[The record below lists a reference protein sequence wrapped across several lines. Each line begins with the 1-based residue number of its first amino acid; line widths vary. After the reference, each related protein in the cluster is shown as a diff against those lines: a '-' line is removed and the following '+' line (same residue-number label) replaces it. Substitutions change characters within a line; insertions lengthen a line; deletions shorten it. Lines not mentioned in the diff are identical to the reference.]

1 MTFSTLSTCTFAIHN
16 FAMHNLAIPN
26 LEMSKIFASTLF
38 SMRLKWPLIFVFGIL
53 ISVIVAISAFAISE
67 IKKRNSKSYKIK
79 SSKILETSFLTSFS
93 LDEDLKGSICS
104 RRWRLW
110 NILRRTCAL
119 MLSITLLCTLAI
131 SARPSRVLDA
141 NEQSSSRDIVLCLD
155 VSGST
160 LPYDLEVINAYLK
173 FVEHFQGERIGLSIF
188 NSTSRTVFPL
198 TDDYSLVKKQLQYAS
213 KLLDG
218 VQTQD
223 KIDNMQQK
231 QYQQISTWLDG
242 TQNRKEATSLIG
254 DGLVS
259 CAAMIPGVV
268 YGSSN
273 NSKKPHNRLN
283 RSASIVLATDNV
295 VSGKPSYSL
304 KAALDLTKQA
314 NIQVDGL
321 YSGSAQTENEATT
334 RQMRDLIT
342 QNGGI
347 FLTQH
352 NADSVMALVRKIE
365 QQHTSIPN
373 DSSQSALSDDPSIAT
388 ILAVI
393 FVSLWLIFAR
403 RIKR

>member
-1 MTFSTLSTCTFAIHN
+1 MTFSTLSTCT
-16 FAMHNLAIPN
+16 LAIPN
-26 LEMSKIFASTLF
+26 LAMCKIFASTLF
-38 SMRLKWPLIFVFGIL
+38 SMRLKWPLVLVFGVLIALVVSIL
-53 ISVIVAISAFAISE
+53 VFVISE
-67 IKKRNSKSYKIK
+67 IKKYNYKTHK
-79 SSKILETSFLTSFS
+79 LESLKALKTSFLTSFT
-93 LDEDLKGSICS
+93 LDEDLQGSICA
-104 RRWRLW
+104 RKWRLW
-110 NILRRTCAL
+110 IILRRICAL
-119 MLSITLLCTLAI
+119 MLSLALLCTLTL

-141 NEQSSSRDIVLCLD
+141 DEQSSSRDIVLCLD

-218 VQTQD
+218 VQSQD

-231 QYQQISTWLDG
+231 QYQQISAWLDG

-295 VSGKPSYSL
+295 VSGKPAYSL
-304 KAALDLTKQA
+304 KQALNLTSQA

-321 YSGSAQTENEATT
+321 YSGSAQSENESTT
-334 RQMRDLIT
+334 VQMRNLIE

-352 NADSVMALVRKIE
+352 NADSVMTLVRKIE
-365 QQHTSIPN
+365 QQHTSIPKK
-373 DSSQSALSDDPSIAT
+373 STQSALSDDPSIPT

-393 FVSLWLIFAR
+393 FTSLWLIFAR

>member
-1 MTFSTLSTCTFAIHN
+1 MNGSWEI
-16 FAMHNLAIPN
+16 
-26 LEMSKIFASTLF
+26 LF
-38 SMRLKWPLIFVFGIL
+38 QWKLKWPIVIVFGLLLCILTISCVLLINLVLQKNRKKSWESLMLKADNDLLKKLENSESNSSIRNNNALYTFNLDNDLQGTITSRALRKWIILKRISTILLIFSFIIATFL
-53 ISVIVAISAFAISE
+53 I
-67 IKKRNSKSYKIK
+67 
-79 SSKILETSFLTSFS
+79 
-93 LDEDLKGSICS
+93 
-104 RRWRLW
+104 
-110 NILRRTCAL
+110 
-119 MLSITLLCTLAI
+119 
-131 SARPSRVLDA
+131 ARPSKIYDA
-141 NEQSSSRDIVLCLD
+141 KEQASTRDIVLCLD
-155 VSGST
+155 VSGSA
-160 LPYDLEVINAYLK
+160 LPYDQEVLQSYLT
-173 FVEHFQGERIGLSIF
+173 FVQHFQGERIGLSIF

-321 YSGSAQTENEATT
+321 YSGSAQSENEATT

>member
-1 MTFSTLSTCTFAIHN
+1 M
-16 FAMHNLAIPN
+16 
-26 LEMSKIFASTLF
+26 
-38 SMRLKWPLIFVFGIL
+38 
-53 ISVIVAISAFAISE
+53 
-67 IKKRNSKSYKIK
+67 
-79 SSKILETSFLTSFS
+79 
-93 LDEDLKGSICS
+93 
-104 RRWRLW
+104 
-110 NILRRTCAL
+110 
-119 MLSITLLCTLAI
+119 
-131 SARPSRVLDA
+131 
-141 NEQSSSRDIVLCLD
+141 
-155 VSGST
+155 
-160 LPYDLEVINAYLK
+160 
-173 FVEHFQGERIGLSIF
+173 
-188 NSTSRTVFPL
+188 
-198 TDDYSLVKKQLQYAS
+198 
-213 KLLDG
+213 
-218 VQTQD
+218 
-223 KIDNMQQK
+223 
-231 QYQQISTWLDG
+231 
-242 TQNRKEATSLIG
+242 
-254 DGLVS
+254 
-259 CAAMIPGVV
+259 

-321 YSGSAQTENEATT
+321 YSGSAQSENEATT

>member
-1 MTFSTLSTCTFAIHN
+1 MTFSTLSF
-16 FAMHNLAIPN
+16 
-26 LEMSKIFASTLF
+26 STLCNCQIYNYSTLVSSIF
-38 SMRLKWPLIFVFGIL
+38 SMRLKWPIVLFFGVLASVIIL
-53 ISVIVAISAFAISE
+53 ITVLVISE
-67 IKKRNSKSYKIK
+67 VKRHSLNNHSYNSQN
-79 SSKILETSFLTSFS
+79 ILESSFLRTFT
-93 LDEDLKGSICS
+93 LDEDLQGSLCA
-104 RRWRLW
+104 RKWRLW
-110 NILRRTCAL
+110 NILRKFSFIMLILAL
-119 MLSITLLCTLAI
+119 ICTTILS
-131 SARPSRVLDA
+131 SRPSRVLNA

-268 YGSSN
+268 YGSSS
-273 NSKKPHNRLN
+273 NSQKPHNRLN

-295 VSGKPSYSL
+295 VSGKPVYSL
-304 KAALDLTKQA
+304 KQALDLTKRA

-321 YSGSAQTENEATT
+321 YSGSTQSENENTT
-334 RQMRDLIT
+334 NQMRELIEK
-342 QNGGI
+342 NGGI

-352 NADSVMALVRKIE
+352 NSDSVLALVRKIE
-365 QQHTSIPN
+365 QQHTIMQK
-373 DSSQSALSDDPSIAT
+373 DSTQSALSDDPSIAT
-388 ILAVI
+388 IFAVI
-393 FVSLWLIFAR
+393 FVTLWLISAR

>member
-1 MTFSTLSTCTFAIHN
+1 MTFSTLSF
-16 FAMHNLAIPN
+16 
-26 LEMSKIFASTLF
+26 STLCNCQIYNYSTLVSSIF
-38 SMRLKWPLIFVFGIL
+38 SMRLKWPIVLFFSVLASVIIL
-53 ISVIVAISAFAISE
+53 ITVLVISE
-67 IKKRNSKSYKIK
+67 VKRHSLNNHSYNSRN
-79 SSKILETSFLTSFS
+79 ILESSFLRTFT
-93 LDEDLKGSICS
+93 LDEDLQGSLCA
-104 RRWRLW
+104 RKWRLW
-110 NILRRTCAL
+110 NILRKFSFIMLILAL
-119 MLSITLLCTLAI
+119 ICTTILS
-131 SARPSRVLDA
+131 SRPSRVLNA

-223 KIDNMQQK
+223 KIDNMQQR

-268 YGSSN
+268 YGSSS
-273 NSKKPHNRLN
+273 NSQKPHNRLN

-295 VSGKPSYSL
+295 VSGKPVYSL
-304 KAALDLTKQA
+304 KQALDLTKRA

-321 YSGSAQTENEATT
+321 YSGSTQSENENTT
-334 RQMRDLIT
+334 NQMRELIEK
-342 QNGGI
+342 NGGI

-352 NADSVMALVRKIE
+352 NSDSVLALVRKIE
-365 QQHTSIPN
+365 QQHTIMQK
-373 DSSQSALSDDPSIAT
+373 DSTQSALSDDPSIAT
-388 ILAVI
+388 IFAVI
-393 FVSLWLIFAR
+393 FVTLWLISAR